1 MVQSQPLAEI
11 SALLPWAEAQ
21 GHQRQSQLNRE
32 RWMSRGISQAVPLTL
47 SGLGCLAG
55 TPLDAGK
62 MHM

>member
-1 MVQSQPLAEI
+1 MVRSQPLAEI

-32 RWMSRGISQAVPLTL
+32 RWMSRAISKAVPLTL
-47 SGLGCLAG
+47 SGLGCLVG